1 MAAEGVV
8 KKIVE
13 LATAEKKKLSKA
25 RDAFDQELAVI
36 RKIEDK
42 KEQEKKRL
50 EFINSVRDGLKDAKG
65 SIIYVLKGDPIESRE
80 ITYDAFGETM
90 EPMYYWLLDFL
101 RESFGYT
108 VDKTADFFSA
118 SEASGYF
125 GEMGMRRTNLEK
137 RAVELT
143 GTINVVVKSIIN
155 LLWDLKTFDLRLKHY
170 DDLQKGD
177 KDTKKA
183 ALEALKGIWLNEVD
197 KAKGN
202 AAVDVLAQNLNFI
215 TLRDAFMVIPV
226 QEWFVYGAKRAK
238 IDEVKKHAEQYA
250 QKMDLTD
257 VVKRILTPR
266 AREFVEW
273 VYASETELR
282 KRKAV
287 EMAYLKA
294 QVGAL
299 QVYTQWTRPYLIGT
313 QKLIPAE
320 YKQLLEE
327 HKELGLGPAAIP
339 TPFHAM
345 WFYIELQA
353 KKKAT
358 ITELRKPP
366 FEMAEI
372 KLKNEDLRPHTVLE
386 IKTAF
391 RGAPQ
396 MGTVGARGERGTAF
410 TGKTLIKFVTYVMS
424 KEHLSLLDRER
435 EEEVLQFIDAMTNE
449 TLKALSE
456 DLNKYL
462 KEEASAS
469 EEAAKPK
476 AKLELPFKELWGSIR
491 EFNAEAKKILQ
502 KLPNMQ
508 ISDKEAWAVA
518 RLKLI
523 AAGKAKK
530 DLDTLYDTFKKSHKM
545 LAK

>member
-13 LATAEKKKLSKA
+13 LATGDKKKFSKA

-42 KEQEKKRL
+42 EEQGKQRTD
-50 EFINSVRDGLKDAKG
+50 FIKAVRDGLKEAKG
-65 SIIYVLKGDPIESRE
+65 SLIYVLKGDPIMSRE
-80 ITYDAFGETM
+80 VTYDAFGETM

-101 RESFGYT
+101 KESMGYA

-118 SEASGYF
+118 SEAGGYF

-143 GTINVVVKSIIN
+143 GTINAVVKSIIN

-170 DDLQKGD
+170 DDVRKGD
-177 KDTKKA
+177 KDTRRV

-197 KAKGN
+197 KGKGN
-202 AAVDVLAQNLNFI
+202 AAIDVLAQNLNFI

-226 QEWFVYGAKRAK
+226 QDWHVIDAKRER
-238 IDEVKKHAEQYA
+238 IDEIKKKAEQFVT
-250 QKMDLTD
+250 KMDLTE
-257 VVKRILTPR
+257 VVKRILAPR

-287 EMAYLKA
+287 ELAYLKA
-294 QVGAL
+294 QVAAMK
-299 QVYTQWTRPYLIGT
+299 VYAQWTRPYLIAT

-327 HKELGLGPAAIP
+327 HKELGLGPAAVP

-345 WFYIELQA
+345 WFYLELQA
-353 KKKAT
+353 KKKAE
-358 ITELRKPP
+358 IKELKRPP
-366 FEMAEI
+366 FEMTEI
-372 KLKNEDLRPHTVLE
+372 KLKNEDLRPHTIIEVR
-386 IKTAF
+386 TAF

-396 MGTVGARGERGTAF
+396 MGTMGARGERGTAF
-410 TGKTLIKFVTYVMS
+410 TGKTLVKFVTFVMS
-424 KEHLSLLDRER
+424 KEHITLLERER
-435 EEEVLQFIDAMTNE
+435 EEEILQFIDAMTTE
-449 TLKALSE
+449 TLQALAE

-462 KEEASAS
+462 KEEEKAS
-469 EEAAKPK
+469 EAPKPK
-476 AKLELPFKELWGSIR
+476 PMFELPFKELWSSVKK
-491 EFNAEAKKILQ
+491 FNDEAKKILQ

-508 ISDKEAWAVA
+508 ISDKEAWAIA

-523 AAGKAKK
+523 AESKSKK